1 MSSRLHLAL
10 ASTVLAFMFS
20 VNPVTARASRN
31 PLLPTRPR
39 SLIQVNTIFTA
50 ARVNN
55 VAKFDSVIAPTFTFM
70 VEAPDST
77 ETPSSTARPHGWL
90 TSIRAASLTSGTTV
104 NQNLAG
110 IGLPPETSR
119 RLEDRLHAQHPGP
132 NDDSREP
139 WQMRSKR

>member
-1 MSSRLHLAL
+1 MSSRLHLHCL
-10 ASTVLAFMFS
+10 S
-20 VNPVTARASRN
+20 VHVFCKSGYCESQQKPITADQ
-31 PLLPTRPR
+31 TK
-39 SLIQVNTIFTA
+39 IIDTVNTIFTA

-104 NQNLAG
+104 NQNLAE